1 MCRIA
6 VCMDYCTCTYS
17 REILM
22 VLNFYFAPSLNL
34 IDIIRGKMHYVQQLL
49 LYRICH
55 TVHQSEWLIYTNF
68 SLHVHEFGTMS
79 VMIVFFFYFSFTY
92 APLFCRHLCYDIEMH
107 QTYRTYILKY
117 LQFIACRMLFR

>member
-1 MCRIA
+1 
-6 VCMDYCTCTYS
+6 
-17 REILM
+17 M

-34 IDIIRGKMHYVQQLL
+34 IDIIRLKMHYVQQIL

-55 TVHQSEWLIYTNF
+55 TVHQSKWLKYTNF

-92 APLFCRHLCYDIEMH
+92 APLFCRHLCYDIEISMCMH
-107 QTYRTYILKY
+107 QTYKTYILEY